1 MTEINY
7 ISEALKFMILGM
19 GVVFLFL
26 IVLVQLIKLQAS
38 LIKKYFPKKAPI
50 IPTAPKTDSEDRDE
64 EQRRVA
70 AIIAAISEYSKNK

>member
-1 MTEINY
+1 MTEVNY
-7 ISEALKFMILGM
+7 IVEALKFMVLGM

-38 LIKKYFPKKAPI
+38 LIQKYFPEKTPI
-50 IPTAPKTDSEDRDE
+50 TPTMPKIGDDIEE